1 MKLKRFVPFLIS
13 VLMIFQVCILFIF
26 ADEDTPEKIPQ
37 RIMDL
42 ANHKYMINI
51 IYLMDMLDIK

>member
-1 MKLKRFVPFLIS
+1 
-13 VLMIFQVCILFIF
+13 MIFQVCVLFTF